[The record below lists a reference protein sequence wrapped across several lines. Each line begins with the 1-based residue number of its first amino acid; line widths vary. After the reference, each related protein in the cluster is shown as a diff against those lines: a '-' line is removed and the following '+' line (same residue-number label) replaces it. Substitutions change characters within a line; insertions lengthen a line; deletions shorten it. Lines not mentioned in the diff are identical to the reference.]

1 MNDTHKSAQRC
12 TRLLLALACAGL
24 LLAACG
30 KKDAPPARGPVEVG
44 VTTLRT
50 QSVALT
56 TELAGRTTASLSSD
70 VRPQV
75 AGIVKARK
83 FEEGA
88 MVRAGQ
94 LLYVIDPATYQ
105 AAADQ
110 AAASLAN
117 AQAAVSAARLKDE
130 RYAELLKI
138 EGVSRQDADDARTSY
153 QQTLAA
159 VALQKAALASA
170 RINLE
175 YTQVRAPISG
185 RIGKSSVT
193 PGALVTASQTDALAT
208 IRALDPIYVDLTQ
221 SSASLLRLRKLL
233 SADGVLPGS
242 TAVRLKLEDGSAY
255 ARTGKLKFSEV
266 AVDEATGS
274 VTLRAEFP
282 NPDGTLLPG
291 MYVRAVLDQAVDPQA
306 LLAPQQGI
314 SRDPKGQATAL
325 VVGDGDKVRSVTVTT
340 QRSIGDQWL
349 IGEGLAAGDRLV
361 VEGSSKV
368 KPGDTV
374 KPVEFNAAKADA
386 AASAASAAP
395 AAPAASAASAASGKN
410 TTER

>member
-1 MNDTHKSAQRC
+1 MNDTQNSAQRR
-12 TRLLLALACAGL
+12 TRLLVSLACTGF

-30 KKDAPPARGPVEVG
+30 KDEKRPARGPVEVG
-44 VTTLRT
+44 VTTLRA

-75 AGIVKARK
+75 AGIVKARR

-88 MVRAGQ
+88 LVRAGQ
-94 LLYVIDPATYQ
+94 VLYVIDPATYQ

-130 RYAELLKI
+130 RYADLLKI
-138 EGVSRQDADDARTSY
+138 EGVSRQDADDARTTY
-153 QQTLAA
+153 QQALAA
-159 VALQKAALASA
+159 VAVQKAALASA

-193 PGALVTASQTDALAT
+193 PGALVTASQTDAMAT

-242 TAVRLKLEDGSAY
+242 TAVKLKLEDGSAY
-255 ARTGKLKFSEV
+255 GRAGKLKFSEV

-349 IGEGLAAGDRLV
+349 VSDGLAAGDRVV

-368 KPGDTV
+368 KAGDTV
-374 KPVEFNAAKADA
+374 KPVELPGARAPTAAQ
-386 AASAASAAP
+386 AAP
-395 AAPAASAASAASGKN
+395 AAPAKT

>member
-1 MNDTHKSAQRC
+1 MNDTQNNARRGS
-12 TRLLLALACAGL
+12 RLLVTLACSGFMVT
-24 LLAACG
+24 ACG
-30 KKDAPPARGPVEVG
+30 KSDAPPARGPVEVG
-44 VTTLRT
+44 VTTLKT
-50 QSVALT
+50 QPVALT
-56 TELAGRTTASLSSD
+56 TELAGRTAASLSSD

-88 MVRAGQ
+88 LVRAGQ
-94 LLYVIDPATYQ
+94 VLYLIDSATYQ

-130 RYAELLKI
+130 RYADLLKI
-138 EGVSRQDADDARTSY
+138 EGVSRQDADDAHAAY
-153 QQTLAA
+153 QQALAA

-208 IRALDPIYVDLTQ
+208 IRALDPMYVDLTQ
-221 SSASLLRLRKLL
+221 SSASMLRLRQLL

-242 TAVRLKLEDGSAY
+242 TAVKLKLEDGSSY

-291 MYVRAVLDQAVDPQA
+291 MYVRAVLDEAVDQKG

-314 SRDPKGQATAL
+314 SRDPKGHATAL
-325 VVGDGDKVRSVTVTT
+325 VVGDGDKVRSVAVTT

-349 IGEGLAAGDRLV
+349 VSDGLSAGDRLV
-361 VEGSSKV
+361 MEGSSKV
-368 KPGDTV
+368 KAGDTV
-374 KPVEFNAAKADA
+374 KPVEITASKVPEAA
-386 AASAASAAP
+386 AAP
-395 AAPAASAASAASGKN
+395 AKTAR
-410 TTER
+410 ER

>member
-1 MNDTHKSAQRC
+1 MNHRQNNARRGS
-12 TRLLLALACAGL
+12 RLLMALACSSL
-24 LLAACG
+24 LVTACS
-30 KKDAPPARGPVEVG
+30 KSDAPPARGPAEVG
-44 VTTLRT
+44 VVTLKT
-50 QSVALT
+50 QPVALT
-56 TELAGRTTASLSSD
+56 TELAGRTAASLSSD

-75 AGIVKARK
+75 GGIVKARK

-88 MVRAGQ
+88 LVRAGQ
-94 LLYVIDPATYQ
+94 VLYLIDPATYQ

-130 RYAELLKI
+130 RYTDLLKI
-138 EGVSRQDADDARTSY
+138 EGVSRQDADDAHAAY
-153 QQTLAA
+153 QQALAA

-221 SSASLLRLRKLL
+221 SSASLLRLRQLL

-242 TAVRLKLEDGSAY
+242 TAVKLKLEDGSSY
-255 ARTGKLKFSEV
+255 ARTGKLQFSEV

-291 MYVRAVLDQAVDPQA
+291 MYVRAVLDEAVDQKG

-325 VVGDGDKVRSVTVTT
+325 VVGDGDKVRSVVVTT

-349 IGEGLAAGDRLV
+349 VSDGLSAGDRLV

-368 KPGDTV
+368 KAGDTV
-374 KPVEFNAAKADA
+374 KPVEITAGKAPLAAT
-386 AASAASAAP
+386 AP
-395 AAPAASAASAASGKN
+395 AKTAQ
-410 TTER
+410 ER

>member
-1 MNDTHKSAQRC
+1 M
-12 TRLLLALACAGL
+12 ALACSSL
-24 LLAACG
+24 LVTACS
-30 KKDAPPARGPVEVG
+30 KSDAPPARGPAEVG
-44 VTTLRT
+44 VVTLKT
-50 QSVALT
+50 QPVALT
-56 TELAGRTTASLSSD
+56 TELAGRTAASLSSD

-75 AGIVKARK
+75 GGIVKARK

-88 MVRAGQ
+88 LVRAGQ
-94 LLYVIDPATYQ
+94 VLYLIDPATYQ

-130 RYAELLKI
+130 RYTDLLKI
-138 EGVSRQDADDARTSY
+138 EGVSRQDADDAHAAY
-153 QQTLAA
+153 QQALAA

-221 SSASLLRLRKLL
+221 SSASLLRLRQLL

-242 TAVRLKLEDGSAY
+242 TAVKLKLEDGSSY
-255 ARTGKLKFSEV
+255 ARTGKLQFSEV

-291 MYVRAVLDQAVDPQA
+291 MYVRAVLDEAVDQKG

-325 VVGDGDKVRSVTVTT
+325 VVGDGDKVRSVVVTT

-349 IGEGLAAGDRLV
+349 VSDGLSAGDRLV

-368 KPGDTV
+368 KAGDTV
-374 KPVEFNAAKADA
+374 KPVEITAGKAPLAAT
-386 AASAASAAP
+386 AP
-395 AAPAASAASAASGKN
+395 AKTAQ
-410 TTER
+410 ER